1 MEKIKKEEVTSVEFF
16 HEFYCDTCNKF
27 LGMSS
32 ECDDGY
38 YEEYGEVD
46 EHICLFNTWYEIK
59 GTFCESCFEKFKT
72 NIIKRIKAIGFKG
85 EK

>member
-1 MEKIKKEEVTSVEFF
+1 MEKVVKIKTNIIKSV
-16 HEFYCDTCNKF
+16 HKFYCDKCNKF
-27 LGMSS
+27 LGKSY
-32 ECDDGY
+32 EHDDGY
-38 YEEYGEVD
+38 YEKYGEVD

-85 EK
+85 KK